1 MVDFEVREAD
11 LAGFQSLMIPPVRE
25 GFRKPRPKVPSGSR
39 STSGLAESNY
49 KLYSRIRS
57 TEAPVFPSGAS
68 CLADVS
74 ESRSYSVDSSTAES
88 ITSTEITVK
97 SVTLLIWTSLVAQDH
112 RIIPL

>member
-49 KLYSRIRS
+49 IVGSDQLKHLYSL
-57 TEAPVFPSGAS
+57 VGH
-68 CLADVS
+68 LA
-74 ESRSYSVDSSTAES
+74 
-88 ITSTEITVK
+88 
-97 SVTLLIWTSLVAQDH
+97 
-112 RIIPL
+112 